1 MQAAS
6 IALVTGPRSHLGQLV
21 FDHVD
26 AALLTASSSAAAV
39 ETGAKGVVIR
49 DDFIFAINDQEL
61 EINQVEPCL
70 LLAARVY

>member
-1 MQAAS
+1 M
-6 IALVTGPRSHLGQLV
+6 GQLV

-39 ETGAKGVVIR
+39 ETGAKSVVIR

-61 EINQVEPCL
+61 EINHVEPCL